1 MSLYGDLPA
10 AQTGQEPVASLWSA
24 EPPPQ
29 GAAVKAAK
37 PVLAAPLSVLR
48 KAAAPAERPRQAKPA
63 TAPAQA
69 AAPEP
74 QAAAPAAGQSLIAD
88 VDDEYNPA
96 QPNSYEDVL
105 RARALQQKQAELAEK
120 RKALERHRV
129 ELLEARR
136 RAEAAALL
144 QQQAYAEL
152 PLPPPPPLPPGMQL
166 PPPPPPPLPLPPA
179 VDEEMADDSTAADGK
194 TAAQRMMER
203 MGWREGQGL
212 GKAGDG
218 MTSCLVVKKT
228 DARAGVI
235 VNAPAPKPAPQPTC
249 VLCLRGM
256 VGPGQVDD
264 ALEDE
269 VAEECEKCSG
279 GPGSVVQVL
288 IFEATDGSVAPALAV
303 RIFVQF
309 TSVEAAVKARAEM
322 DGRFFGGRQISAVFF
337 DEGRFEATDLAPCAG
352 EFDT

>member
-10 AQTGQEPVASLWSA
+10 AQTGQEPAASLWSA
-24 EPPPQ
+24 EPPPP
-29 GAAVKAAK
+29 AAPAKKAT
-37 PVLAAPLSVLR
+37 VLAPLSVLR
-48 KAAAPAERPRQAKPA
+48 KAATPAERPRQAKPSVA
-63 TAPAQA
+63 AAQALAQTPAPA
-69 AAPEP
+69 EP
-74 QAAAPAAGQSLIAD
+74 VAPAAGQSLIAD
-88 VDDEYNPA
+88 VEDEYNPA

-136 RAEAAALL
+136 RAEAAAQL
-144 QQQAYAEL
+144 QQQAYAQL

-166 PPPPPPPLPLPPA
+166 PPPPPLPPA
-179 VDEEMADDSTAADGK
+179 VDEEMADDSSAPDGK

-218 MTSCLVVKKT
+218 MKSCLVVKKT

-235 VNAPAPKPAPQPTC
+235 VNAPAPRLAPQPTC

-269 VAEECEKCSG
+269 VAEECEKCVG

-288 IFEATDGSVAPALAV
+288 IFEATDAGIAPHLAV

-309 TSVEAAVKARAEM
+309 TSIEAAVKARAEM
-322 DGRFFGGRQISAVFF
+322 DGRFFGGRQISAAFY
-337 DEGRFEATDLAPCAG
+337 DEGRFEAQDLAPCAG

>member
-10 AQTGQEPVASLWSA
+10 AQTGQEPAASLWSA

-29 GAAVKAAK
+29 AAVAK
-37 PVLAAPLSVLR
+37 KEAVLAPMSVLLR
-48 KAAAPAERPRQAKPA
+48 KAAVPAERPRQAKA
-63 TAPAQA
+63 SVIAAQA
-69 AAPEP
+69 PVQTAAPEP
-74 QAAAPAAGQSLIAD
+74 AASAAGQSLVAD
-88 VDDEYNPA
+88 VEDEYNPA

-105 RARALQQKQAELAEK
+105 RARALQHKQAELAEK

-136 RAEAAALL
+136 RAEAAAQL
-144 QQQAYAEL
+144 QQQAYAHL

-166 PPPPPPPLPLPPA
+166 PPPPPPPPPA
-179 VDEEMADDSTAADGK
+179 VDEEMADDNSAPDGK

-235 VNAPAPKPAPQPTC
+235 VNAPAPKLAPQPTC

-269 VAEECEKCSG
+269 VAEECEKCVG

-288 IFEATDGSVAPALAV
+288 IFEATDGGVAPALAV

-322 DGRFFGGRQISAVFF
+322 DGRFFGGRQISAAYF
-337 DEGRFEATDLAPCAG
+337 DEARFEAQDLAPCAG